1 MPDVA
6 ALGLGIDSRPAREA
20 VTALGELTAAA
31 GGAEASVGKL
41 LASADRVN
49 AALGTS
55 ASGARTAATAQR
67 ELSTAVQTT
76 GVNLDQF
83 IGKAGGAAR
92 AANDTTAALARQAAG
107 WRALSEAGRDAV
119 QQYER
124 NAQAMARMGSL
135 SSTGAV
141 PQRPAA
147 PAPGPE
153 GPRELSPEYR
163 RQLMMNLAFQGKD
176 FFEQVLAGSSPVRA
190 GLMQGPQALSIMQ
203 MGGFGIR
210 DVLSAATEKV
220 TGFVSRIG
228 LAGGVIGGF
237 TLAITAAAAAAWSYR
252 ASQDALRL
260 QLSGAGRASGAT
272 LQGINDLAAANAGAA
287 GFSQSEYR
295 EMAGTFAAT
304 GRIGQAMYAD
314 LIKSAKDYA
323 YTTSQDVPD
332 AIKDL
337 AQAFADPA
345 KGAEALQEKLGGL
358 NDRTLESVRRL
369 QEQGD
374 RLGAQRELF
383 NAYAMQLEKVS
394 ERTSL
399 WAQATTWA
407 GNLISDVWDK
417 VGGAINKAVTGGTL
431 EQQLATAKELLAT
444 AEASRGGIV
453 AGLIGG
459 SDETIDK
466 LTKLVQA
473 IQQQIKTR
481 DDRNAQA
488 TAAANSRQVMG
499 IVRGLDPE
507 AAQFDSLKSKVEL
520 LRKAIADPVQFGLDR
535 NQLAEVASAF
545 DRIAASVRAT
555 TYDIQR
561 FGSEAG
567 AAAYRASEHANKT
580 VGLDSVTKQIAD
592 RQFQRDEELKPYADL
607 PTRAELMKEFES
619 RLNDPNLDAR
629 DRQLIQDEI
638 DKRMKRITERE
649 TIVARADLDIERIQ
663 KTAEEAAKRSTS
675 ATTDLFIK
683 AMIGAESG
691 GDRFAKNQN
700 SSASGIGQFIKGTW
714 VPLFRQTF
722 PDRAANM
729 SDAAVWE
736 RRWDRD
742 DQMALIKVYAEQNRR
757 KLENAQLDTSLRNQY
772 LMWFAG
778 PKGGLDLLR
787 ADPNTP
793 VSEILSPDAIASNRK
808 ILAGKTAGQVLN
820 WADATINRKL
830 PDAQAAERQIAV
842 DKSRITTTE
851 QTSEALARQ
860 DKIQELLNSRREA
873 GTAIGLKFKTA
884 QELLTANE
892 KDLTDAE
899 RAERDT
905 ILSLADAHAKNVA
918 AMQQSKIMQDALFER
933 SQLGR
938 TDSEQRI
945 ASRLR
950 GTGLDMDSPE
960 AEVMRVTDALGE
972 AKAMAKDAFS
982 GLASDLRR
990 GVSAAEALKNV
1001 MDRIVDKLMNKAIDK
1016 LVSGLFD
1023 GIKVD
1028 GSGGISF
1035 GGFGGGGGIFSSLF
1049 GGGGGSAASSVITA
1063 ADGTLWFAE
1072 GGYTGAGGKY
1082 DPAGIV
1088 HRGEYVFDA
1097 ATVAKVGVGTLDALR
1112 GRLRGYADGGY
1123 VSPADYPVPAAP
1135 SPANSNQPANGPTFI
1150 AQITSQA
1157 TGDPQADQRAAEANA
1172 KAMRAEYEKMWM
1184 AMAQREMRPGGT
1196 LHAAGARR
1204 AS

>member
-67 ELSTAVQTT
+67 ELGAAVQTT

-83 IGKAGGAAR
+83 IGKAGGVAR

-107 WRALSEAGRDAV
+107 WRALSEAGKDAI
-119 QQYER
+119 QQYDR
-124 NAQAMARMGSL
+124 NRQAMAQLSSL

-147 PAPGPE
+147 PGQPAAVPG
-153 GPRELSPEYR
+153 RINAN
-163 RQLMMNLAFQGKD
+163 QAQNLFYQGTD
-176 FFEQVLAGSSPVRA
+176 IIASAASGMSPVTIA
-190 GLMQGPQALSIMQ
+190 LQQGGQIAPTFMGPNRPTLSGMAAQVTEAI
-203 MGGFGIR
+203 GGFVG
-210 DVLSAATEKV
+210 
-220 TGFVSRIG
+220 RIG
-228 LAGGVIGGF
+228 IVGGALGGF
-237 TLAITAAAAAAWSYR
+237 TLAIGAAAAAAWSYR

-304 GRIGQAMYAD
+304 GRIGQAIYAD

-323 YTTSQDVPD
+323 YTTGQDVPD

-374 RLGAQRELF
+374 RLGAQRALF
-383 NAYAMQLEKVS
+383 YAYAMQLDKVS
-394 ERTSL
+394 ERTSA
-399 WAQATTWA
+399 WAQVTTWA
-407 GNLISDVWDK
+407 GNQISDLWDK

-431 EQQLATAKELLAT
+431 EQQLATAQDLLRT
-444 AEASRGGIV
+444 AEASRGSIV
-453 AGLIGG
+453 SALIGG

-535 NQLAEVASAF
+535 NQLAEVANAF
-545 DRIAASVRAT
+545 DRISASVRNT
-555 TYDIQR
+555 TYDILR

-567 AAAYRASEHANKT
+567 ATAYRAAEQANKT
-580 VGLDSVTKQIAD
+580 VGMNPVEKQLSD
-592 RQFQRDEELKPYADL
+592 LEFKRQQELKKFDGVPTREELN
-607 PTRAELMKEFES
+607 KEYES

-629 DRQLIQDEI
+629 DLASIVAERN
-638 DKRMKRITERE
+638 KRMELVAARE
-649 TIVARADLDIERIQ
+649 TANAAADKERDTIL
-663 KTAEEAAKRSTS
+663 KTAEEAAKRSSS

-691 GDRFAKNQN
+691 GDQFAKNPN
-700 SSASGIGQFIKGTW
+700 SSASGIGQFVRKTW
-714 VPLFRQTF
+714 IPLFRQTF
-722 PDRAANM
+722 PDRAQGM
-729 SDAAVWE
+729 SDEAVWG

-757 KLENAQLDTSLRNQY
+757 KLETAQLDTSLRNQY

-793 VSEILSPDAIASNRK
+793 VSEILSPDAIAANRK
-808 ILAGKTAGQVLN
+808 VLAGKTAGQVLN
-820 WADATINRKL
+820 WADAAINRKL

-842 DKSRITTTE
+842 DRSRITTTE

-905 ILSLADAHAKNVA
+905 ILSLADAHSKNVA
-918 AMQQSKIMQDALFER
+918 AMQQSKIMQDALFQA

-950 GTGLDMDSPE
+950 GTGLGMDSPE

-972 AKAMAKDAFS
+972 AKAVAKDAFS

-990 GVSAAEALKNV
+990 GVSAAEALQNV
-1001 MDRIVDKLMNKAIDK
+1001 MNRIIDKLANMAIDK
-1016 LVSGLFD
+1016 LVSGMFS

-1028 GSGGISF
+1028 GSGGLSF
-1035 GGFGGGGGIFSSLF
+1035 GGSGLGGIFGKIFGGGGGAS
-1049 GGGGGSAASSVITA
+1049 SAADSVITA

-1112 GRLRGYADGGY
+1112 GRLRGYAEGGY

-1135 SPANSNQPANGPTFI
+1135 APANSNQPANGPTFI

-1157 TGDPQADQRAAEANA
+1157 TGDPQADQRAAKANA

-1184 AMAQREMRPGGT
+1184 AMAQREMRPGGA